1 MNGAAAR
8 GDRSWR
14 ARATSSLPVPVSP
27 VTRTVASGDRSALY
41 QLRDSRAEDV
51 RLHGLREKVVSAQM
65 HGSHGALD
73 RAVPAD
79 HEHRNRLA
87 PDPQRL
93 DELDAVDAGHA

>member
-1 MNGAAAR
+1 
-8 GDRSWR
+8 
-14 ARATSSLPVPVSP
+14 
-27 VTRTVASGDRSALY
+27 
-41 QLRDSRAEDV
+41 
-51 RLHGLREKVVSAQM
+51 M

-93 DELDAVDAGHA
+93 DELDAVDAGHAQIEQHQVVGVRAEREHGGARIGCDVHLVPVSPEQGRRREPKRMVVVDDEEASHPESR